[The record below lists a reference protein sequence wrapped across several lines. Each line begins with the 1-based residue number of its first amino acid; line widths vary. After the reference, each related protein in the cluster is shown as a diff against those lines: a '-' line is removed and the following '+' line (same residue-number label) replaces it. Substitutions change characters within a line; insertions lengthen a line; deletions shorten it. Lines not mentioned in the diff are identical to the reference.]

1 MTQVTP
7 QIKTIDIHAKEW
19 FDKVNGNSYFSA
31 RATINYGMQDEQTV
45 YIPFEYGY
53 GSFYEQKTKEVL
65 VEMGLIENVSFY
77 DLRESGVIIR
87 SYKES
92 KCKKSEVKQFGN
104 K

>member
-1 MTQVTP
+1 MNTNKVT
-7 QIKTIDIHAKEW
+7 TLDIHAKEW

-31 RATINYGMQDEQTV
+31 RATINYGTQDEQTV

-53 GSFYEQKTKEVL
+53 GSFYEQKTREVL

-77 DLRESGVIIR
+77 ELREGRVIIR
-87 SYKES
+87 SHKES
-92 KCKKSEVKQFGN
+92 KCKKSEVKQFGQ